1 MDILYFVQEFPKLS
15 ESFIIN
21 EIYELNSR
29 GQNVSVFSIDEP
41 EDEISHSEFDDLDI
55 SIQCAEKPSITSL
68 PELVSREVLH
78 PRVLRQATFLEHPIS
93 HALWLHLGKQVS
105 ELIKQLDGV
114 DVIHAHFASQNRL
127 AVTYAAAYHSI
138 PCTVTAHAYEIF
150 TNNARQ
156 VNRVCSRFD
165 QVVVPSQ
172 YNQQYLRNQV
182 GVNTNISVVP
192 ATTNVSKFEPS
203 DDCISGRLLT
213 VARLV
218 EKKGHKYAI
227 DAIAELVKQGYDI
240 EYHII
245 GEGER
250 EEFLRERVRK
260 HEIEEYVEF
269 LGHVS
274 DERLMDELHMA
285 ELFVLPCI
293 ITADGNR
300 DITPV
305 ALREAMA
312 TKTACISTTISAIPE
327 VITNGHDGL
336 LVEPR
341 SSEALAESIARLL
354 DDSERRKELAQN
366 ARKTVE
372 TKFDISKS
380 VDQLEEIFKSVQ

>member
-15 ESFIIN
+15 ESFVIN
-21 EIYELNSR
+21 EIHKLDSR
-29 GQNVSVFSIDEP
+29 GHDVSVFAIDEP
-41 EDEISHSEFDDLDI
+41 EDEISHSEFDNLDI
-55 SIQCAEKPSITSL
+55 PIRYAQIPSITSL
-68 PELVSREVLH
+68 PELLSREVLNSS
-78 PRVLRQATFLEHPIS
+78 VLRQATFLERPIS
-93 HALWLHLGKQVS
+93 HALWLHLGKQVA
-105 ELIKQLDGV
+105 EFIEQLDGV
-114 DVIHAHFASQNRL
+114 DVVHAHFASQNRL
-127 AVTYAAAYHSI
+127 AVTYAASYHSI

-150 TNNARQ
+150 TNDARQ

-165 QVVVPSQ
+165 HVVVPSR
-172 YNQQYLRNQV
+172 YNQQYLQNQV
-182 GVNTNISVVP
+182 GIKTDISVVP

-203 DDCISGRLLT
+203 SGCISGRLLT

-218 EKKGHKYAI
+218 EKKGYEYAI

-240 EYHII
+240 EYYII
-245 GEGER
+245 GKGER
-250 EEFLRERVRK
+250 EEILRERVRK
-260 HEIEEYVEF
+260 HGIEESVEF

-285 ELFVLPCI
+285 ELFVLPCVV
-293 ITADGNR
+293 TADGNR

-327 VITNGHDGL
+327 VITDGHDGL

-341 SSEALAESIARLL
+341 NSEALAESVATLL
-354 DDSERRKELAQN
+354 DDPERRQELAQN

-380 VDQLEEIFKSVQ
+380 VDQLEEIFKSV